1 MSSKL
6 VEAAASGLFNATP
19 FKESVGDLNL
29 QSDAYQRLTRVLAK
43 AALTAALEAA
53 LEDEG
58 VIEAG
63 AEAIADVM
71 NMNRPGRL
79 ENDAARS
86 FLRALIQQ
94 VKS

>member
-6 VEAAASGLFNATP
+6 VEAAARALNDTVQESGRTDWGGPIPVPNYRGAA
-19 FKESVGDLNL
+19 
-29 QSDAYQRLTRVLAK
+29 QAAILAF
-43 AALTAALEAA
+43 LEAA

-63 AEAIADVM
+63 AEAIADAM

-79 ENDAARS
+79 ENDAARAA
-86 FLRALIQQ
+86 LRALIQQ

>member
-1 MSSKL
+1 M
-6 VEAAASGLFNATP
+6 APA
-19 FKESVGDLNL
+19 
-29 QSDAYQRLTRVLAK
+29 VLAF
-43 AALTAALEAA
+43 LEAA

-63 AEAIADVM
+63 AEAIADAM

-79 ENDAARS
+79 ENDAARAA
-86 FLRALIQQ
+86 LRALIQQ